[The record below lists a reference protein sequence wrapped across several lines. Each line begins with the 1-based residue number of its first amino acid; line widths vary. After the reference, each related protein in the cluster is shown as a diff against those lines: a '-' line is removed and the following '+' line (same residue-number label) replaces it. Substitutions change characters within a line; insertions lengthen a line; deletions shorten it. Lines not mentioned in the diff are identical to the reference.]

1 MKNEGIVATV
11 DITKEQWD
19 QLDSWA
25 RIEHVPLQ
33 TLINTV
39 FNAGFVIFEHADAR
53 AEDVRTVLDDIR
65 QQTKEICNE
74 TQVEDQ

>member
-1 MKNEGIVATV
+1 MKIEGIVATV
-11 DITKEQWD
+11 DITREQWD

-25 RIEHVPLQ
+25 RLEHVPLQ

-39 FNAGFVIFEHADAR
+39 FSAGLVIFEHADAR

-65 QQTKEICNE
+65 SREKQ
-74 TQVEDQ
+74 